1 MEEGVWGCFW
11 IISGHRACQW
21 RRFGSA
27 RCFSFFCRGLVL
39 YSLWPGVGGGLGQGM
54 VWEGCKRTTL
64 DLQRPYAGGGG
75 GMWISSCS
83 SSLLP

>member
-27 RCFSFFCRGLVL
+27 RCFVVFLCRGLVFIFF
-39 YSLWPGVGGGLGQGM
+39 VARGGGKGEVGRGRGEGRAGDGM
-54 VWEGCKRTTL
+54 
-64 DLQRPYAGGGG
+64 G
-75 GMWISSCS
+75 GM
-83 SSLLP
+83 